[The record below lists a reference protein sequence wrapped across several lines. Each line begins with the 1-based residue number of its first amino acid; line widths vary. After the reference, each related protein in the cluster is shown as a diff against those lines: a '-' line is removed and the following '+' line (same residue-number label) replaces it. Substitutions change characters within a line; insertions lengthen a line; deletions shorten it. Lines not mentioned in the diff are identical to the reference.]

1 MKFEREPARAQCS
14 RGWRE
19 EAAWGAACGIRGS
32 YCQRQQTKTEP
43 AAGKEACLCSSG
55 FSGRSGRH
63 GLRHSFAS
71 GNPEPELCCQEVG
84 CGQEPDWK
92 WSGGRAKGSTLAG
105 SLLSSHGLTE
115 GFWAALPRSP
125 RPLVSKELIAACP
138 GGSLPCRAFLVD
150 RNIGTWMLGSCSKNA
165 WFRGHRASNA
175 PFLIKSQQRGPL

>member
-1 MKFEREPARAQCS
+1 M
-14 RGWRE
+14 
-19 EAAWGAACGIRGS
+19 
-32 YCQRQQTKTEP
+32 EP

-55 FSGRSGRH
+55 FSGQSGRH
-63 GLRHSFAS
+63 AQLCIWKS
-71 GNPEPELCCQEVG
+71 GAGTLLCQEVG

-92 WSGGRAKGSTLAG
+92 SSGGRAKGSTLVG

-115 GFWAALPRSP
+115 GFWAALPRSL